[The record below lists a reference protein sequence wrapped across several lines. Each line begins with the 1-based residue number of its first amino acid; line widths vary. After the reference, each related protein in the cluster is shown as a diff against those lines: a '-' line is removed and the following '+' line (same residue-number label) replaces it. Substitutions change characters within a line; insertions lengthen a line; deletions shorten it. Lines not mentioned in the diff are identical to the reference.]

1 MTHTANNSTKQ
12 NRQPVSAGT
21 EPILERIFF
30 HHRPLIILFMLVMTI
45 FFGYQASTIKPE
57 ASFEKMIPTQ
67 HPYIANYMQH
77 KDDLRGLGNAIRISV
92 EATEGDIFD
101 KDFMQTLQQVHDEVF
116 YIPGVNRAA
125 LLSIWAS
132 AVRWNEVTEEGLT
145 GGPVINDT
153 YDGSPAELEKL
164 RTNVLKSG
172 RVGSLVANDFKSA
185 VIYAPLMDTN
195 PDTGLPIDYQEFSNQ
210 LEKLIRDKYESD
222 TVKIHITGFAKVVGD
237 LIDGASQVAIFF
249 AVALVI
255 TLILLYAYSRCLRS
269 SIVPLMCSVIAVIWQ
284 LGLLKTLGYGLD
296 PYSML
301 VPFLVFAIG
310 VSHGVQIINAIGH
323 ESASGAG
330 KELAARL
337 AFRSLYIPGIIA
349 LISDGVGFATLIVID
364 IAVIQDLAI
373 AASIGVA
380 VIILTNLILLPIL
393 MSYTGVS
400 QRSVKRQQLIEEQ
413 GKHPIWKLLSS
424 FTQRPQA
431 SLLILIALGLAAAG
445 VYQSQNLK
453 VGDLDAGAPELRPD
467 SRYNLDNAFIN
478 ENYSTSTDIFVIMV
492 KTAKDQCSNYH
503 TLDVVDQLQWRL
515 QQLPGVQS
523 ATSMV
528 NVAKQAMTG
537 YNEGNIKWMALNRN
551 QALLNQAS
559 ITAPRS
565 SFNAD
570 CSLMP
575 VFVYLNDHKAETLAT
590 VVKETEAFAAKFNS
604 DDITIKL
611 AAGNAG
617 IEAATNIV
625 IQKAQYEMLIWV
637 YSVVGFLCLLTFRSI
652 RTVTCILLPL
662 ALTSLLCQALMARL
676 GIGIKVATLP
686 VIALGVGIGVDYGIY
701 IYSKL
706 ETYLKEGQSL
716 REAYFNTLKTTGKAV
731 AFTGLT
737 LGIGVG
743 TWFMSPIKF
752 QADMGILLT
761 FMFVWNMI
769 GALVFLPALA
779 SFLIKR
785 GPVDNKQQPALV
797 TEHGKTTV
805 KQDKSDKEGF
815 ACMS

>member
-1 MTHTANNSTKQ
+1 MKQ
-12 NRQPVSAGT
+12 NNPTPTSGVSST
-21 EPILERIFF
+21 ESIIERIFF
-30 HHRPLIILFMLVMTI
+30 HHRPLVILLMLAATL
-45 FFGYQASTIKPE
+45 FFGYQASSIKPE
-57 ASFEKMIPTQ
+57 ASFEKMIPTS
-67 HPYIANYMQH
+67 HPYIANYIQH
-77 KDDLRGLGNAIRISV
+77 KDDMAGLGNAIRISV
-92 EATEGDIFD
+92 EHTKGDIFD
-101 KDFMQTLQQVHDEVF
+101 KEFQETLQKIHDEVF
-116 YIPGVNRAA
+116 FVPGVARAS

-132 AVRWNEVTEEGLT
+132 GVRWSEVTEEGLT
-145 GGPVINDT
+145 GGPVIADT

-164 RTNVLKSG
+164 KTNILKSG
-172 RVGSLVANDFKSA
+172 RIGSLVANDFKSA
-185 VIYAPLMDTN
+185 IIYAPLMDFN
-195 PDTGLPIDYQEFSNQ
+195 PETGEPIDYQAFSNQ
-210 LEKLIRDKYESD
+210 LEELVRNKYESD
-222 TVKIHITGFAKVVGD
+222 SVKIHITGFAKVVGD

-249 AVALVI
+249 AMALGI
-255 TLILLYAYSRCLRS
+255 TFVLLYLYSRCLRS

-323 ESASGAG
+323 ESAKGAG

-337 AFRSLYIPGIIA
+337 AFRSLYVPGIIA
-349 LISDGVGFATLIVID
+349 LISDGVGFATLMVID
-364 IAVIQDLAI
+364 IAVIKDLAV
-373 AASIGVA
+373 AASVGVA

-393 MSYTGVS
+393 MSYAGVS
-400 QRSVKRQQLIEEQ
+400 QTSVKKQQHVEEH
-413 GKHPIWKLLSS
+413 GKHPIWNLLSS
-424 FTQRPQA
+424 FTQLPQA
-431 SLLILIALGLAAAG
+431 TVMILVALGLVGLG
-445 VYQSQNLK
+445 VYQSQDLK
-453 VGDLDAGAPELRPD
+453 VGDLDSGAPELRPD

-478 ENYSTSTDIFVIMV
+478 ANYSTSADIFVVMV
-492 KTAKDQCSNYH
+492 QTAKDQCSNYH

-515 QQLPGVQS
+515 KQLPGVQS
-523 ATSMV
+523 ASSMV

-537 YNEGNIKWMALNRN
+537 YNEGNIKWTALNRN

-559 ITAPRS
+559 ITAPRG

-575 VFVYLNDHKAETLAT
+575 VFVYLNDHKAETLNAVVAT
-590 VVKETEAFAAKFNS
+590 TEAFAAEFNS
-604 DDITIKL
+604 DALTIKM

-625 IQKAQYEMLIWV
+625 IEKAQYEMLIWV
-637 YSVVGFLCLLTFRSI
+637 YSVVGFLCLITFRSI
-652 RTVTCILLPL
+652 RTVACILLPL

-676 GIGIKVATLP
+676 GIGVKVATLP

-706 ETYLKEGQSL
+706 ETYLKDGLSL
-716 REAYFNTLKTTGKAV
+716 RDAYFNTLKTTGKAV

-743 TWFMSPIKF
+743 TWYWSPIKF

-761 FMFVWNMI
+761 FMFVWNMV

-785 GPVDNKQQPALV
+785 KPVSREPELEAIKRFDKTATQE
-797 TEHGKTTV
+797 TEE
-805 KQDKSDKEGF
+805 SKE
-815 ACMS
+815 AKVSHA

>member
-1 MTHTANNSTKQ
+1 MKKTQKNT
-12 NRQPVSAGT
+12 SACASGT
-21 EPILERIFF
+21 ESVIERIFF
-30 HHRPLIILFMLVMTI
+30 HHRPLVILLMLAATL
-45 FFGYQASTIKPE
+45 FFGYQASSIKPE
-57 ASFEKMIPTQ
+57 ASFEKMIPAS
-67 HPYIANYMQH
+67 HPYIANYLEH
-77 KDDLRGLGNAIRISV
+77 KDDLAGLGNAIRISV
-92 EATEGDIFD
+92 EHTQGDIFD
-101 KDFMQTLQQVHDEVF
+101 KDFQETLQQVHDEVF
-116 YIPGVNRAA
+116 YVPGVNRAS
-125 LLSIWAS
+125 LMSIWAS
-132 AVRWNEVTEEGLT
+132 GVRWSEVTEQGLT
-145 GGPVINDT
+145 GGPVIADT
-153 YDGSPAELEKL
+153 YDGSPEELEKL
-164 RTNVLKSG
+164 KTNILKSG
-172 RVGSLVANDFKSA
+172 RIGSLVANDFKSA
-185 VIYAPLMDTN
+185 IIYAPLLDFN
-195 PDTGLPIDYQEFSNQ
+195 PDTGEPIDYQQFSNQ
-210 LEKLIRDKYESD
+210 LEELIRDKYESD
-222 TVKIHITGFAKVVGD
+222 SVKIHITGFAKVVGD
-237 LIDGASQVAIFF
+237 LIDGASQVAVFF
-249 AVALVI
+249 AIALAI
-255 TLILLYAYSRCLRS
+255 TFVLLLLYSRCLRS
-269 SIVPLMCSVIAVIWQ
+269 SIVPLLCSVIAVIWQ

-323 ESASGAG
+323 ESAKGAN

-337 AFRSLYIPGIIA
+337 AFRALYIPGIIA
-349 LISDGVGFATLIVID
+349 LISDGVGFATLMVID
-364 IAVIQDLAI
+364 IAVIKDLAA

-393 MSYTGVS
+393 MSYAGVS
-400 QRSVKRQQLIEEQ
+400 QKSVKKQQHVEEH
-413 GKHPIWKLLSS
+413 GKHPIWNLLSS

-431 SLLILIALGLAAAG
+431 TLVILFAFALVGLG
-445 VYQSQNLK
+445 VYQSQDLK

-492 KTAKDQCSNYH
+492 QTAKDQCSNYH

-515 QQLPGVQS
+515 KQLPGVQS
-523 ATSMV
+523 ASSMV

-537 YNEGNIKWMALNRN
+537 YNEGNVKWSALNRN

-559 ITAPRS
+559 ITAPRG

-575 VFVYLNDHKAETLAT
+575 VFVYLNDHKAETLAA
-590 VVKETEAFAAKFNS
+590 VVDETEAFAAKYNS
-604 DDITIKL
+604 DALTIKM

-625 IQKAQYEMLIWV
+625 IEKAQYEMLIWV
-637 YSVVGFLCLLTFRSI
+637 YSVVGFLCLITFRSI
-652 RTVTCILLPL
+652 RTVACILLPL

-676 GIGIKVATLP
+676 GIGVKVATLP

-706 ETYLKEGQSL
+706 ETYLKSGMNL
-716 REAYFNTLKTTGKAV
+716 RDAYFNTLKTTGKAV

-743 TWFMSPIKF
+743 TWFWSPIKF

-761 FMFVWNMI
+761 FMFVWNMV

-785 GPVDNKQQPALV
+785 QPVSSESEPQAIKQFDTTETQANKEAKV
-797 TEHGKTTV
+797 SH
-805 KQDKSDKEGF
+805 
-815 ACMS
+815 A

>member
-1 MTHTANNSTKQ
+1 MNNY
-12 NRQPVSAGT
+12 QPISSGHKRPQGGLSGS
-21 EPILERIFF
+21 ESIIERIFF
-30 HHRPLIILFMLVMTI
+30 HHRPLVILLMLVATV
-45 FFGYQASTIKPE
+45 FFAYQASSIKPE
-57 ASFEKMIPTQ
+57 ASFEKMIPAS
-67 HPYIANYMQH
+67 HPYIANYIQH
-77 KDDLRGLGNAIRISV
+77 KDDMAGLGNAIRISV
-92 EATEGDIFD
+92 ENTQGDIFD
-101 KDFMQTLQQVHDEVF
+101 KSFQETLQQIHDEVF
-116 YIPGVNRAA
+116 YIPGVDRAK
-125 LLSIWAS
+125 LMSIWAS
-132 AVRWNEVTEEGLT
+132 GVRWSEVTEDGLT
-145 GGPVINDT
+145 GGPVISDT
-153 YDGSPAELEKL
+153 YDGSPTELEKL
-164 RTNVLKSG
+164 KTNILKSG
-172 RVGSLVANDFKSA
+172 RIGSLVANDFRSA
-185 VIYAPLMDTN
+185 IIYAPLMDFN
-195 PDTGLPIDYQEFSNQ
+195 PETGEPIDYQQFSSQ
-210 LEKLIRDKYESD
+210 LEELIRDKYENDSIR
-222 TVKIHITGFAKVVGD
+222 IHITGFAKVVGD

-249 AVALVI
+249 AVALAI
-255 TLILLYAYSRCLRS
+255 TLVPLYLYSRCLRS
-269 SIVPLMCSVIAVIWQ
+269 SIIPLMCSVIAVIWQ

-310 VSHGVQIINAIGH
+310 VSHGVQIINAIAH
-323 ESASGAG
+323 ESARGTG

-349 LISDGVGFATLIVID
+349 LISDGVGFATLMVID
-364 IAVIQDLAI
+364 IAVIQDLAV

-393 MSYTGVS
+393 MSYAGVS
-400 QRSVKRQQLIEEQ
+400 KTSVKKQQQIEEH
-413 GKHPIWKLLSS
+413 GKHPIWNLLSS
-424 FTQRPQA
+424 FTQRPRA
-431 SLLILIALGLAAAG
+431 AVMILLALGLVGLG
-445 VYQSQNLK
+445 VYQSQSLK

-478 ENYSTSTDIFVIMV
+478 ANYSTSTDIFVIMV
-492 KTAKDQCSNYH
+492 QTAKDMCSDYH

-523 ATSMV
+523 ANSMV

-559 ITAPRS
+559 ITAPRG

-575 VFVYLNDHKAETLAT
+575 VFVYLNDHKAETLAS
-590 VVKETEAFAAKFNS
+590 VVQETEAFAAQYNS
-604 DDITIKL
+604 DAITIKL

-625 IQKAQYEMLIWV
+625 IEKAQYEMLIWV

-652 RTVTCILLPL
+652 RTVACILLPL

-676 GIGIKVATLP
+676 GIGVKVATLP

-706 ETYLKEGQSL
+706 ETYLKAGQSL
-716 REAYFNTLKTTGKAV
+716 QQAYFNTLKTTGKAV

-743 TWFMSPIKF
+743 TWYWSPIKF

-785 GPVDNKQQPALV
+785 SPV
-797 TEHGKTTV
+797 TE
-805 KQDKSDKEGF
+805 KQPLKSSTEQREQPVREVSH
-815 ACMS
+815 A

>member
-1 MTHTANNSTKQ
+1 MSKTN
-12 NRQPVSAGT
+12 QPMASGT
-21 EPILERIFF
+21 ESIIERIFF
-30 HHRPLIILFMLVMTI
+30 HHRPLIILLMLAATV

-57 ASFEKMIPTQ
+57 ASFEKMIPTG
-67 HPYIANYMQH
+67 HPYIANYLEH
-77 KDDLRGLGNAIRISV
+77 KDDMAGLGNAIRISV
-92 EATEGDIFD
+92 EHTKGDIFD
-101 KDFMQTLQQVHDEVF
+101 KEFQETLQKIHDEVF
-116 YIPGVNRAA
+116 YVPGVARAN

-132 AVRWNEVTEEGLT
+132 GVRWSEVTEEGLT
-145 GGPVINDT
+145 GGPVIADT
-153 YDGSPAELEKL
+153 YDGSPQELEKL
-164 RTNVLKSG
+164 KSNVLKSG
-172 RVGSLVANDFKSA
+172 RIGSLVANDFKSA
-185 VIYAPLMDTN
+185 IIYAPLMDFN
-195 PDTGLPIDYQEFSNQ
+195 PDTGEPINYQQFSKQ
-210 LEKLIRDKYESD
+210 LEELIRDKYQSD
-222 TVKIHITGFAKVVGD
+222 SVKIHITGFAKVVGD

-249 AVALVI
+249 AMALAI
-255 TLILLYAYSRCLRS
+255 TFVLLYLYSRCLRS
-269 SIVPLMCSVIAVIWQ
+269 AIVPLLCSVIAVVWQ

-323 ESASGAG
+323 ESANGAG

-337 AFRSLYIPGIIA
+337 AFRALYIPGIIA
-349 LISDGVGFATLIVID
+349 LISDGVGFATLMVID
-364 IAVIQDLAI
+364 IAVIQDLAV

-393 MSYTGVS
+393 MSYAGVS
-400 QRSVKRQQLIEEQ
+400 KTSVKKQQHVEEH
-413 GKHPIWKLLSS
+413 GKHPIWNLLSS
-424 FTQRPQA
+424 LTQRPQA
-431 SLLILIALGLAAAG
+431 ALMILIALGLAGLG
-445 VYQSQNLK
+445 VYQSQDLK

-492 KTAKDQCSNYH
+492 QTAKDQCSNYH

-523 ATSMV
+523 ASSMV
-528 NVAKQAMTG
+528 NVAKRAMTG

-559 ITAPRS
+559 ITAPRG

-575 VFVYLNDHKAETLAT
+575 VFVYLNDHKAETLAA
-590 VVKETEAFAAKFNS
+590 VVEETEAFAAKYNS
-604 DDITIKL
+604 DALTIKL

-637 YSVVGFLCLLTFRSI
+637 YSVVGFLCLITFRSV
-652 RTVTCILLPL
+652 RTVACILLPL

-676 GIGIKVATLP
+676 GIGVKVATLP

-706 ETYLKEGQSL
+706 ETYLKAGMSL
-716 REAYFNTLKTTGKAV
+716 RDAYFNTLKTTGKAV

-743 TWFMSPIKF
+743 TWFWSPIKF

-761 FMFVWNMI
+761 FMFVWNMV

-785 GPVDNKQQPALV
+785 QPATAGNKTLKTHKAAQ
-797 TEHGKTTV
+797 TEGKV
-805 KQDKSDKEGF
+805 SH
-815 ACMS
+815 A

>member
-1 MTHTANNSTKQ
+1 MKKTHPSTT
-12 NRQPVSAGT
+12 SSLSGS
-21 EPILERIFF
+21 ESILERIFF
-30 HHRPLIILFMLVMTI
+30 HQRPLIILLMLAATA
-45 FFGYQASTIKPE
+45 FFAYQASSIKPE
-57 ASFEKMIPTQ
+57 ASFEKMIPAS
-67 HPYIANYMQH
+67 HPYIANYLQH
-77 KDDLRGLGNAIRISV
+77 KDDMAGLGNAIRISV
-92 EATEGDIFD
+92 EHTQGDIFD
-101 KDFMQTLQQVHDEVF
+101 KEFQETLQKIHDEVF
-116 YIPGVNRAA
+116 YIPGVARAS
-125 LLSIWAS
+125 LMSIWAS
-132 AVRWNEVTEEGLT
+132 GVRWSEVTEEGLT
-145 GGPVINDT
+145 GGPVIADT

-164 RTNVLKSG
+164 KTNILKSG
-172 RVGSLVANDFKSA
+172 RIGSLVANDFKSA
-185 VIYAPLMDTN
+185 IIYAPLMDFN
-195 PDTGLPIDYQEFSNQ
+195 PDTGAPIDYQQFSSQ
-210 LEKLIRDKYESD
+210 LEQLIRDKYESD
-222 TVKIHITGFAKVVGD
+222 SVKIHITGFAKVVGD

-249 AVALVI
+249 AMALGI
-255 TLILLYAYSRCLRS
+255 TFVLLYLYSRCLRS
-269 SIVPLMCSVIAVIWQ
+269 SIVPLLCSVIAVIWQ

-323 ESASGAG
+323 ESANGAG

-337 AFRSLYIPGIIA
+337 AFRALYVPGIIA
-349 LISDGVGFATLIVID
+349 LISDGVGFATLMVID
-364 IAVIQDLAI
+364 IAVIKDLAV
-373 AASIGVA
+373 AASVGVA

-393 MSYTGVS
+393 MSYAGVS
-400 QRSVKRQQLIEEQ
+400 QASVKKQQHVEEH

-431 SLLILIALGLAAAG
+431 ALMILIALGLAGLG
-445 VYQSQNLK
+445 VYQSQDLK

-478 ENYSTSTDIFVIMV
+478 KNYSTSTDIFVIMV
-492 KTAKDQCSNYH
+492 QTAKDKCSDYH

-528 NVAKQAMTG
+528 NVAKRAMTG

-559 ITAPRS
+559 ITAPRG

-575 VFVYLNDHKAETLAT
+575 VFVYLNDHKAETLAS
-590 VVKETEAFAAKFNS
+590 VVQETEAFAARFNS
-604 DDITIKL
+604 DAITIKL

-625 IQKAQYEMLIWV
+625 IEKAQYEMLIWV
-637 YSVVGFLCLLTFRSI
+637 YSVVGFLCLITFRSI
-652 RTVTCILLPL
+652 RTVACILFPL

-676 GIGIKVATLP
+676 GIGVKVATLP

-706 ETYLKEGQSL
+706 ETYLKSGMNL
-716 REAYFNTLKTTGKAV
+716 RDAYFNTLKTTGKAV

-743 TWFMSPIKF
+743 TWFWSPIKF

-761 FMFVWNMI
+761 FMFVWNMV

-785 GPVDNKQQPALV
+785 QPATSPQAISSASTPCEQ
-797 TEHGKTTV
+797 TERKVSH
-805 KQDKSDKEGF
+805 
-815 ACMS
+815 A